1 MEKPDILSRNSTR
14 PKTGLFLTGKT
25 RHFEPKLNTPENRTI
40 PEWKNPFFFS
50 ISQQGQNTDH
60 FLFLFSFRCRDDD
73 WSNDD
78 ESDSDFDNMHE
89 HDEYSHSEIIQRCN
103 FGSKHLIN
111 ARLFTQ
117 TCLQHQPDSST
128 RDATPL
134 CLNSTNF
141 DGDQKTEE
149 SIKTFPTMLK
159 LINWTLVGCVK
170 YNDLYNDLEENEDT
184 SSTCR
189 HANESDRDYYTKKMQ
204 CKIPTLPQV
213 ARRVARLEKTQLDE
227 KQYIAYEMI
236 ACTFLLGLVN
246 DGSDKN
252 TKLGLYLQQTLEI
265 DSITDATDI
274 IKKLKARG
282 GRDQLLMFL
291 TGPAGSGKST
301 AMKIAQQY
309 CYEFCKAVGIM
320 WSDKTFIFTAY
331 TGSAASLF
339 GGVTISKA
347 AFLNQRKQLSVDDR
361 NEWQDVRIVV
371 IDEVSFMSDTIL
383 KTLDRKLKEIKNRS
397 QPFGGFTIIFAGD
410 FRQLE
415 PIGVND
421 TELLFSS
428 LSSQHWE
435 NCINAV
441 IILDNEHRFKEDP
454 EYGQMLKRMWSGD
467 LTKEDRM
474 RINTRVLGSSGLEL
488 PPDFEGK

>member
-14 PKTGLFLTGKT
+14 PKTGLFLNGKT
-25 RHFEPKLNTPENRTI
+25 R
-40 PEWKNPFFFS
+40 FFFS

-170 YNDLYNDLEENEDT
+170 YSNLYNDLEENEDT

-227 KQYIAYEMI
+227 KQFIAYEMI

-252 TKLGLYLQQTLEI
+252 TKLGSYLQQTLEI
-265 DSITDATDI
+265 ASITDATDI

-301 AMKIAQQY
+301 AIKIAQQY
-309 CYEFCKAVGIM
+309 CYEFCIAVGIM

-347 AFLNQRKQLSVDDR
+347 AFLNQHKQLSVDDK

-467 LTKEDRM
+467 LTKKDRM

-488 PPDFEGK
+488 PPDFEGKYIQTECSRLK

>member
-1 MEKPDILSRNSTR
+1 
-14 PKTGLFLTGKT
+14 
-25 RHFEPKLNTPENRTI
+25 
-40 PEWKNPFFFS
+40 
-50 ISQQGQNTDH
+50 
-60 FLFLFSFRCRDDD
+60 
-73 WSNDD
+73 
-78 ESDSDFDNMHE
+78 MHE
-89 HDEYSHSEIIQRCN
+89 HDEFSHSEIIHRCN
-103 FGSKHLIN
+103 FGSKHIIN
-111 ARLFTQ
+111 ARLSTE
-117 TCLQHQPDSST
+117 TCIQHQPDSST

-134 CLNSTNF
+134 CLISTNF
-141 DGDQKTEE
+141 DCDQKKEE
-149 SIKTFPTMLK
+149 TIKTFPTMLK
-159 LINWTLVGCVK
+159 LINGTLVGYVR
-170 YNDLYNDLEENEDT
+170 YIDLYDDLEEKEDT
-184 SSTCR
+184 SSMCR
-189 HANESDRDYYTKKMQ
+189 HVNEGDEDHCMKKMQ
-204 CKIPTLPQV
+204 CKIPTLPQI
-213 ARRVARLEKTQLDE
+213 ARKVARLEKTQLDE

-236 ACTFLLGLVN
+236 SCTFLIGLVN
-246 DGSDKN
+246 DGIDKN
-252 TKLGLYLQQTLEI
+252 TKLGSYLQQTLEI
-265 DSITDATDI
+265 SSSTDASDI

-301 AMKIAQQY
+301 AMKIAQQF
-309 CYEFCKAVGIM
+309 CYEFCIAVGIM

-415 PIGVND
+415 PIGVNE
-421 TELLFSS
+421 TELMFSS

-467 LTKEDRM
+467 LTKDDRM
-474 RINTRVLGSSGLEL
+474 RINSRVIGSSGLEL
-488 PPDFEGK
+488 PPVFEGK

>member
-1 MEKPDILSRNSTR
+1 MEKPGFVSTTHQVR
-14 PKTGLFLTGKT
+14 
-25 RHFEPKLNTPENRTI
+25 
-40 PEWKNPFFFS
+40 S
-50 ISQQGQNTDH
+50 TDH
-60 FLFLFSFRCRDDD
+60 FLFLFSFRYRDDD
-73 WSNDD
+73 WSKED
-78 ESDSDFDNMHE
+78 ESDSDFDDIQE

-111 ARLFTQ
+111 ARLLTH
-117 TCLQHQPDSST
+117 TSLLHQPDLST
-128 RDATPL
+128 RDATAVS
-134 CLNSTNF
+134 LNSKHS
-141 DGDQKTEE
+141 DRDQKIEE
-149 SIKTFPTMLK
+149 SVKTFPTMLK
-159 LINWTLVGCVK
+159 LINGTLIGSMK
-170 YNDLYNDLEENEDT
+170 YSDLYNDLEECEDT
-184 SSTCR
+184 SSTSSQ
-189 HANESDRDYYTKKMQ
+189 ANKSDRDHCMNKIQ
-204 CKIPTLPQV
+204 DKIPTLQQI
-213 ARRVARLEKTQLDE
+213 ARKVARLEKTQLDE

-252 TKLGLYLQQTLEI
+252 TKLGSYLQQSLEI
-265 DSITDATDI
+265 ASSTDATNI

-301 AMKIAQQY
+301 SMKIAQQF
-309 CYEFCKAVGIM
+309 CYEFCIAVGIM

-361 NEWQDVRIVV
+361 NEWQDVRILV
-371 IDEVSFMSDTIL
+371 IDEVSFMSDTIF
-383 KTLDRKLKEIKNRS
+383 KTLDIKLKEIKNRS

-415 PIGVND
+415 PIGVNE

-467 LTKEDRM
+467 LTKDDRK
-474 RINTRVLGSSGLEL
+474 RINSRVLGTNGLEL
-488 PPDFEGK
+488 PTDFQGKQIKTYLSTTEKCILYFIFLQSDNRLKMSNYSNME

>member
-1 MEKPDILSRNSTR
+1 
-14 PKTGLFLTGKT
+14 
-25 RHFEPKLNTPENRTI
+25 
-40 PEWKNPFFFS
+40 
-50 ISQQGQNTDH
+50 
-60 FLFLFSFRCRDDD
+60 
-73 WSNDD
+73 
-78 ESDSDFDNMHE
+78 
-89 HDEYSHSEIIQRCN
+89 
-103 FGSKHLIN
+103 
-111 ARLFTQ
+111 
-117 TCLQHQPDSST
+117 
-128 RDATPL
+128 
-134 CLNSTNF
+134 
-141 DGDQKTEE
+141 
-149 SIKTFPTMLK
+149 
-159 LINWTLVGCVK
+159 
-170 YNDLYNDLEENEDT
+170 
-184 SSTCR
+184 
-189 HANESDRDYYTKKMQ
+189 
-204 CKIPTLPQV
+204 
-213 ARRVARLEKTQLDE
+213 
-227 KQYIAYEMI
+227 
-236 ACTFLLGLVN
+236 
-246 DGSDKN
+246 
-252 TKLGLYLQQTLEI
+252 
-265 DSITDATDI
+265 
-274 IKKLKARG
+274 
-282 GRDQLLMFL
+282 
-291 TGPAGSGKST
+291 
-301 AMKIAQQY
+301 MKIAQQF
-309 CYEFCKAVGIM
+309 CYEFCIAVGIM

-467 LTKEDRM
+467 LTKDTNGMFQIEMNRFDSCNVNNSSSLYFPRRRM
-474 RINTRVLGSSGLEL
+474 LCMPNKQRTKFHPSSNFPETYTSNTPKCNVQ
-488 PPDFEGK
+488 

>member
-1 MEKPDILSRNSTR
+1 
-14 PKTGLFLTGKT
+14 
-25 RHFEPKLNTPENRTI
+25 
-40 PEWKNPFFFS
+40 
-50 ISQQGQNTDH
+50 
-60 FLFLFSFRCRDDD
+60 
-73 WSNDD
+73 
-78 ESDSDFDNMHE
+78 MHE
-89 HDEYSHSEIIQRCN
+89 YDEYSHYEIINRCN

-128 RDATPL
+128 CDVTPL
-134 CLNSTNF
+134 CLNSTNV
-141 DGDQKTEE
+141 DSDQKTEE
-149 SIKTFPTMLK
+149 SIKTFPTMLR
-159 LINWTLVGCVK
+159 LINGTLVGCMK
-170 YNDLYNDLEENEDT
+170 YSDLYNDLEENEDT
-184 SSTCR
+184 SSTSS
-189 HANESDRDYYTKKMQ
+189 HANESDRDHCMKKIQ
-204 CKIPTLPQV
+204 RKIPTLPQI
-213 ARRVARLEKTQLDE
+213 ARKVARLEKTQLDE

-252 TKLGLYLQQTLEI
+252 TKLGSYLQQSLEI
-265 DSITDATDI
+265 ASSTDATNI

-301 AMKIAQQY
+301 SMKIAQQF
-309 CYEFCKAVGIM
+309 CYEFCIAVGIM

-371 IDEVSFMSDTIL
+371 IDEVSFMSDTIF
-383 KTLDRKLKEIKNRS
+383 KTLDTKLKEIKNRT
-397 QPFGGFTIIFAGD
+397 QPFGGLSIIFAGD

-428 LSSQHWE
+428 LSSKHWE

-474 RINTRVLGSSGLEL
+474 RINSRVLGSSGVEL
-488 PPDFEGK
+488 PPKFEGK